1 MDSKWDCRS
10 STQTFASGSGEY
22 MKTAAFFTIIFS
34 TIFTI
39 TNAGAATL
47 LTQKTLSA
55 AAASQAVLAA
65 VAACGKNGYKVSAAV
80 VGRSGV
86 VQAQLRGDGAGVH
99 TIDSSRRKA
108 YTAVSMGRPTQAF
121 AELVGKH
128 QDLHA
133 LGDMNDSILL
143 LGGGFPIKID
153 GQIVGGIGVGGAP
166 GAHLDE
172 ACARAGLKA
181 LGADLYQP

>member
-1 MDSKWDCRS
+1 MIYFQYVGCNNLKHYIKFILVSAVMFSGFFLSPDC
-10 STQTFASGSGEY
+10 QAE
-22 MKTAAFFTIIFS
+22 
-34 TIFTI
+34 
-39 TNAGAATL
+39 TL
-47 LTQKTLSA
+47 LTQKVLSSTA
-55 AAASQAVLAA
+55 ANRAVLAA

-80 VGRSGV
+80 VDKSGV
-86 VQAQLRGDGAGVH
+86 IQAQLRGDGAGVH

-108 YTAVSMGRPTQAF
+108 YTAVSMGSPTQVF
-121 AELVGKH
+121 AELVSERPN
-128 QDLHA
+128 LHA

-143 LGGGFPIKID
+143 LGGGFPVKID

-181 LGADLYQP
+181 LGADLYQ